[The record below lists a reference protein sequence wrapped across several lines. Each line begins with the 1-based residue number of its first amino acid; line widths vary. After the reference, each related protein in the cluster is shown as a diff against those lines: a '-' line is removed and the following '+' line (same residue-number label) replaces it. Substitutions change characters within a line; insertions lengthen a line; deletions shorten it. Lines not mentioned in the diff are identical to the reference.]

1 MKNFDWEQQ
10 INSSGGKPL
19 RFTQHVLIE
28 KGGKTLSSL
37 SFSRKKSDRSDS
49 CLLFRFFSH
58 LREKHTKS
66 RRRYTPAECEYLSR
80 STTPVDGPR
89 ESLKPLD
96 RKRES
101 IDPLSLSSLCMHL
114 SSPLSLPVIALMS
127 AEFPWSLLQ
136 LSFLFIPGADFA
148 KNRRS
153 SSRLRGPPWRHL
165 NKSRSEW

>member
-1 MKNFDWEQQ
+1 MKNFDCEQQ

-114 SSPLSLPVIALMS
+114 SSPLLSLPVIALMS
-127 AEFPWSLLQ
+127 AEFP
-136 LSFLFIPGADFA
+136 
-148 KNRRS
+148 
-153 SSRLRGPPWRHL
+153 
-165 NKSRSEW
+165 

>member
-28 KGGKTLSSL
+28 KGGGLSPPFL
-37 SFSRKKSDRSDS
+37 SAGKNRIDPTVVCYSASSPTS
-49 CLLFRFFSH
+49 G
-58 LREKHTKS
+58 EKHTKS

-101 IDPLSLSSLCMHL
+101 IDPLSFSSLCMHL

-127 AEFPWSLLQ
+127 AEFP
-136 LSFLFIPGADFA
+136 
-148 KNRRS
+148 
-153 SSRLRGPPWRHL
+153 
-165 NKSRSEW
+165 